1 MPVETYTSDD
11 GNTLTVKISGRFDI
25 SLNKTFGESYEN
37 KIQSVSKVVLDMA
50 DVQHVDSS
58 GLGMMLVLRD
68 RFGENKDR
76 IDIVNADSS
85 VAKIFE
91 LTGYGKLFN
100 IVS

>member
-25 SLNKTFGESYEN
+25 SLNRTFGKSYEK
-37 KIQSVSKVVLDMA
+37 KIGSVSKVVLDMA
-50 DVQHVDSS
+50 DVKHVDSS

-68 RFGENKDR
+68 RFGENKER
-76 IDIVNADSS
+76 IDIVNVNSS
-85 VAKIFE
+85 LAKIFE
-91 LTGYGKLFN
+91 ITGYGKLFN